1 MKKIVITTMI
11 VIVAMTFTTKAQQ
24 ETNVSFSIN
33 EAFITSVQA
42 SNIELQRKII
52 DLQNELEKTT
62 KTSAYRDEMV
72 AALEANMFNLKVGTG
87 IVILY
92 EENEKLT
99 KRFNEMLKAVEAS
112 SSPKKE

>member
-1 MKKIVITTMI
+1 MKKILTLLI
-11 VIVAMTFTTKAQQ
+11 VIVAMTFTTQAQQ
-24 ETNVSFSIN
+24 QTNVSFSID

-62 KTSAYRDEMV
+62 KKSAYRDDMA
-72 AALEANMFNLKVGTG
+72 AALEANIFNFKLGTS

-92 EENEKLT
+92 EENGRITKKLS
-99 KRFNEMLKAVEAS
+99 ELLKALEAS
-112 SSPKKE
+112 SSSKKE